1 MKKLCPQCRKIVDF
15 TAASCDGCYYAFV
28 KIRAVPKTLA
38 GICLRIGGLV
48 FVASMIVLTI
58 VLHH

>member
-15 TAASCDGCYYAFV
+15 TAASCDGCHYAFV
-28 KIRAVPKTLA
+28 KTRSAPKHLA
-38 GICLRIGGLV
+38 GICLRIGGLALI
-48 FVASMIVLTI
+48 ASVIVLTI